1 MVLVDM
7 FVTPI
12 RGFDSF
18 LSKFLGYNFYCLP
31 KTAMALFFD
40 VSSTFGGGTPPI
52 LFSLSSCFQPFKWV
66 AAFWLAQKILGS
78 PSCLANLLAVFLTFF
93 LTFFPAFFLAF
104 YLASDILSGILTFYL
119 TDIFLNILSG
129 ILSDIVSNFL
139 WGIWH
144 SIWQPWWQYMFW
156 RSISQSWWQMVTI
169 CSWWPK
175 YFFPQVHVYRPIS
188 LGKQGGGCQA
198 HSLVDPTAK

>member
-18 LSKFLGYNFYCLP
+18 LSKFLGYNSYCLP

-78 PSCLANLLAVFLTFF
+78 PSCLANLLAVFLTFY

-144 SIWQPWWQYMFW
+144 SIWQP
-156 RSISQSWWQMVTI
+156 
-169 CSWWPK
+169 
-175 YFFPQVHVYRPIS
+175 
-188 LGKQGGGCQA
+188 
-198 HSLVDPTAK
+198 